1 MGYIEKFAR
10 FWRETDRTTGQTWL
24 HEYTGPADFEDDAYA
39 RFQKVS
45 LAEVTADELAG
56 LMDAELVNANYH
68 PFAGIHGYLGGLL
81 KDEVGATAALRILAR
96 IYVDHGWLAEVS

>member
-39 RFQKVS
+39 HEASRV
-45 LAEVTADELAG
+45 ADQFEQ
-56 LMDAELVNANYH
+56 
-68 PFAGIHGYLGGLL
+68 FFI
-81 KDEVGATAALRILAR
+81 TAAPCGIVEYQEEAQ
-96 IYVDHGWLAEVS
+96 HA